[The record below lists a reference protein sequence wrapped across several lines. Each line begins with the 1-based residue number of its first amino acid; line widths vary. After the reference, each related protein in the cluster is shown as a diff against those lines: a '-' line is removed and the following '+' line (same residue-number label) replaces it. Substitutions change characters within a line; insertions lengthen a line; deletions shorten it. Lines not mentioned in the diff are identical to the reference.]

1 MAAMKDPISLLKKG
15 AEELGLPINKDQGE
29 AFAVYLAELKKWNRA
44 YSLTSLKK
52 DEEIII
58 KHFLDSMLY
67 CKALPQ
73 GIRTVADIGS
83 GPGFPGI
90 PMKIICPHLRMH
102 LVEPTQKKV
111 LFLRH
116 ICSRLNFSDTEVISA
131 RVEDIEGLRVDAAV
145 TRALFSIGDFINKA
159 SHILNDPGYL
169 VLSKGP
175 KLEKELEGID
185 EKMIS
190 QIDIRLPF
198 LNLTRHLI
206 VVKCLGH
213 DPHNS

>member
-190 QIDIRLPF
+190 QIDIKLPF

-206 VVKCLGH
+206 VVRC
-213 DPHNS
+213 